1 MKKIVTIVC
10 AVIIALAAQAQTT
23 GGKSG
28 GMTDE
33 EVLAFVIKED
43 SNETDAERC
52 RYSPDAPC
60 EGEISRTGLVR

>member
-33 EVLAFVIKED
+33 EVLAFVIKERQAG
-43 SNETDAERC
+43 T
-52 RYSPDAPC
+52 C
-60 EGEISRTGLVR
+60 EGEVSGQR

>member
-33 EVLAFVIKED
+33 EVLAFVIKERQAGTSQAQIVTKLMQNGVD
-43 SNETDAERC
+43 IA
-52 RYSPDAPC
+52 
-60 EGEISRTGLVR
+60 